1 MYLLLKKEQKNNNI
15 FNNPNELDIFE
26 SIYRE
31 EIILLES
38 NESNINFNS
47 ILLKKI
53 WKDYEKKNINSIF
66 IHIYI

>member
-31 EIILLES
+31 EII
-38 NESNINFNS
+38 
-47 ILLKKI
+47 
-53 WKDYEKKNINSIF
+53 Y
-66 IHIYI
+66 